1 MPSAQAT
8 LAVTRQ
14 GGGEDRHG
22 LFAMGRGSSLEFRD
36 YRNSP
41 ECAVRLRG
49 RIKEP
54 KVEKGMRWAEE
65 PRIPLAEPP
74 SGEAQGC
81 CAKARTPAIF
91 STEFGAEQWVRGSE
105 MGDVLLILSLL
116 ASGDC

>member
-14 GGGEDRHG
+14 GGGGDRHG
-22 LFAMGRGSSLEFRD
+22 LFAIGRGSSLELRD
-36 YRNSP
+36 YRNPP
-41 ECAVRLRG
+41 ECVVRLRG
-49 RIKEP
+49 RIKESR
-54 KVEKGMRWAEE
+54 VEKGMRWAKE

-81 CAKARTPAIF
+81 CAEARTSAIF